1 MSFDKKRIAAVSAI
15 AAAVA
20 VAAGGY
26 CVSLANYSSTL
37 EKARVGIEQ
46 YITKSANLEP
56 GKVSVAFFEPDSAL
70 FSHKVTLVV
79 TDGEDSF
86 KLPMSITSGYAS
98 YTFDLDIINAT
109 VNRENALAHFD
120 LTELTKIE
128 ARGKLNLISG
138 QLSFTSDASFL
149 NDAKFLRDHAFATAF
164 DNFQKQ
170 KSQEAQAQAQ
180 KVAAAAAAKEVNES
194 EQVASD
200 AQEIASVDTIK
211 DTPVTADLDTAGAA
225 AEAQANNS
233 EQVAIT
239 ELPETEVSAEQ
250 AQETNESE
258 QVASDAQ
265 EIASVDTIKD
275 TPVTADLDTAGAAAE
290 AEAQANNKEQVTITE
305 LPETE
310 VSAEQAQETN
320 ESEQVASDAQEIA
333 SVDTIK
339 DTPVTADLDTA
350 GAAAEAEAQANN
362 NEQVTITE
370 LPETEVS
377 AEQAQ
382 ETNESNT
389 STVEVAETNENQ
401 DNSTTVIAD
410 ESQETDGLT
419 NLKEMVAKAEA
430 DKNEAKLAQM
440 AKDEF
445 QQLVKKVGFKEVG
458 NLSISVSIDRDENV
472 KSSVSIDSFHRNGMG
487 LTNLNVYGENKG
499 LLAIKSV
506 GRSEIALASIYEI
519 SYNGLSD
526 FKDIV
531 MKLNSPYT
539 SKNGNFNLDY
549 IFKLCDYNGYKNIE
563 ASGSLNGL
571 NIGIFNSEDSIGALA
586 KSIERNGLE
595 LTFNKGSKFSIDSK
609 ARADKYSDVQERE
622 VTVNFAGKLA
632 LPKGEPF
639 NLFFSIPQG
648 EVDFNLDLDA
658 RNLADPEFIYDEDI
672 IKGFDVKDGK
682 SYGKLVVTKERG
694 MPSVLINGQDI
705 FLK

>member
-258 QVASDAQ
+258 QVASH
-265 EIASVDTIKD
+265 
-275 TPVTADLDTAGAAAE
+275 
-290 AEAQANNKEQVTITE
+290 
-305 LPETE
+305 
-310 VSAEQAQETN
+310 
-320 ESEQVASDAQEIA
+320 AQEIA

>member
-233 EQVAIT
+233 EQVA
-239 ELPETEVSAEQ
+239 
-250 AQETNESE
+250 
-258 QVASDAQ
+258 
-265 EIASVDTIKD
+265 
-275 TPVTADLDTAGAAAE
+275 
-290 AEAQANNKEQVTITE
+290 ITE

>member
-290 AEAQANNKEQVTITE
+290 AEAQANNK
-305 LPETE
+305 
-310 VSAEQAQETN
+310 
-320 ESEQVASDAQEIA
+320 
-333 SVDTIK
+333 
-339 DTPVTADLDTA
+339 
-350 GAAAEAEAQANN
+350 
-362 NEQVTITE
+362 EQVTITE